1 MSLLMFNHDV
11 ESVVIVTDT
20 LATTPGGE
28 PLMFQSKAW
37 ALPHIN
43 MAMAVTG
50 IANLGAA
57 WNEFL
62 RSSAI
67 VQDIRMVN
75 NFAPEQ
81 LRLIW
86 HGMLA
91 EASPE
96 VSMHAT
102 VYHFGFEVGAERP
115 IRYVYRSTR
124 NFESERIEE
133 SGFGV
138 KPAPDPSSLKA
149 PDTLD
154 EFIEL
159 ALRIRAEQ
167 DELPPGERIYIGGE
181 LYLLH
186 LRNWH
191 SQIARIHRFDDFD
204 DSWREMITRL
214 NRDQGVA

>member
-102 VYHFGFEVGAERP
+102 VYHFGFEVGAELFSLLLADNVDREDKAVTLICFGDIGCGHVEYSLTFTVLP
-115 IRYVYRSTR
+115 TGLVLPNPEGLRRDV
-124 NFESERIEE
+124 
-133 SGFGV
+133 SGPLPLLSVRFIDANHTVALGV
-138 KPAPDPSSLKA
+138 RLSS
-149 PDTLD
+149 
-154 EFIEL
+154 
-159 ALRIRAEQ
+159 
-167 DELPPGERIYIGGE
+167 PPCDR
-181 LYLLH
+181 
-186 LRNWH
+186 
-191 SQIARIHRFDDFD
+191 
-204 DSWREMITRL
+204 
-214 NRDQGVA
+214 